1 MFSQAREQL
10 HEFLTNPIFLAGI
23 FSWFAAQFI
32 KALIKLLSGK
42 VRSFAELFALMF
54 WRTGGMPSSHSAL
67 VCSLITSIG
76 FKDGFGSDIFC
87 LAFAFAAVTVR
98 DALGVRRS
106 SGLNAK
112 TINRMGEQLS
122 DKKLIHFNPV
132 KEINGHEPLEVVMGC
147 FLGIFIGTAFSIL

>member
-1 MFSQAREQL
+1 MLSQAREQM
-10 HEFLTNPIFLAGI
+10 HAFFTNPIFLSCV
-23 FSWFAAQFI
+23 FSWFVAQFI

-67 VCSLITSIG
+67 VCSLFTSIG
-76 FKDGFGSDIFC
+76 FRDGFGSDLFC
-87 LAFAFAAVTVR
+87 LSFAFAAVVIR

-106 SGLNAK
+106 SGLQAK

-132 KEINGHEPLEVVMGC
+132 KEINGHEPLEVIMGC
-147 FLGIFIGTAFSIL
+147 FLGIFLGTAFSIL

>member
-1 MFSQAREQL
+1 MISQAREQL
-10 HEFLTNPIFLAGI
+10 HAFLTNPIFLSGV
-23 FSWFAAQFI
+23 FSWFVAQFI

-67 VCSLITSIG
+67 VCSLFTSIG
-76 FKDGFGSDIFC
+76 FKDGFGSDLFC
-87 LAFAFAAVTVR
+87 LAFAFAAVVIR

-106 SGLNAK
+106 SGLQAK
-112 TINRMGEQLS
+112 TINRMGEQL
-122 DKKLIHFNPV
+122 KEKELIHFNPV
-132 KEINGHEPLEVVMGC
+132 KEINGHEPLEVIMGC